1 MLAHACNILTKKLLL
16 ACCLETPSVQVVN
29 AMDAMGNAVFSDG
42 MSLVFT
48 LTITNLA
55 NSKAGLAVA
64 SVRARPTS
72 SHAVPPTA
80 LGGFS

>member
-1 MLAHACNILTKKLLL
+1 MWPLTPLT
-16 ACCLETPSVQVVN
+16 AQVVN

-42 MSLVFT
+42 VSLVFT

-64 SVRARPTS
+64 SVRGRPYLLSCCAPGSSQTTS
-72 SHAVPPTA
+72 TSM
-80 LGGFS
+80 